1 MSDAAIRRLDREAR
15 QGFPRLRGA
24 RISGSIP
31 VNQILL
37 NEIAATSG
45 VVSNIKILDDNRV
58 SAAVWGVHIQATII
72 HLDSSLNLTV
82 KLDLPWWAAVVT
94 RLIAVAPQVRR
105 DNAGHLHVAVGM
117 FGRVSAHR
125 YLFQHLTSIAIRT
138 RPGTLIVDFQLAVA
152 GLD

>member
-1 MSDAAIRRLDREAR
+1 MSDAAIRTLDREAR

-45 VVSNIKILDDNRV
+45 VVSNVRILDGNRV
-58 SAAVWGVHIQATII
+58 GATVWGVPVQATII
-72 HLDSSLNLTV
+72 HVDSALTV
-82 KLDLPWWAAVVT
+82 TVQLDVPWWAAVVT

-105 DNAGHLHVAVGM
+105 DDRGHLHIAVGM
-117 FGRVSAHR
+117 FGPVSAYR
-125 YLFQHLTSIAIRT
+125 HLLKHLSAIGVRT
-138 RPGTLIVDFQLAVA
+138 HPGTLIVDFQLAVG
-152 GLD
+152 GLE